1 MVEQHTIERGQRDK
15 SGYLQGTLMH
25 LPTQHGLK
33 TDLKQSNAPEH
44 DVS

>member
-15 SGYLQGTLMH
+15 SGYLQGTLMQ
-25 LPTQHGLK
+25 PTQHGLK